1 MNKKIEEAIN
11 AQINAEMWSAY
22 LYLSMAAQCH
32 ELGLSGM
39 ANWFEIQF
47 KEEQDHAHIF
57 YNYVISRGGRVVLKP
72 IEAVETEWKDAL
84 AMYEKTL
91 EHEKVV
97 TGLINNLYSIAVEEK
112 DYATQTMLQWFID
125 EQVEEEENARTL
137 IDTLKMINGNGYGL
151 YMLDKELAARVY
163 TQASPLT
170 KTE

>member
-1 MNKKIEEAIN
+1 MNKRIEEAIN

-22 LYLSMAAQCH
+22 LYLSMATQCH
-32 ELGLSGM
+32 DLGLSGM

-47 KEEQDHAHIF
+47 KEEQDHAQIF
-57 YNYVISRGGRVVLKP
+57 YNYIISRGGRVVLRP
-72 IEAVETEWKDAL
+72 IDAVDTEWKDAL

-97 TGLINNLYSIAVEEK
+97 TGLINNLYAIAVEEK

-163 TQASPLT
+163 TQATPLT
-170 KTE
+170 KAE